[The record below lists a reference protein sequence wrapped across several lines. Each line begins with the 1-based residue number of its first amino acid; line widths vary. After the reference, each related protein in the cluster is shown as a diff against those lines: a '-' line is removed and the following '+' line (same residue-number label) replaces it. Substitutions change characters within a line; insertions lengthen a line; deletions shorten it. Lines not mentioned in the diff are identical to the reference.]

1 LFLYV
6 EFQHEMEEGYR
17 RLAIG
22 QPVGLR
28 HTGYVI
34 YLEAVTRDAQGL
46 ITEIRVNAKPSTSV
60 EKPKAFVHWV
70 SNALVCTVRLHERL

>member
-1 LFLYV
+1 
-6 EFQHEMEEGYR
+6 MEEGYR

-28 HTGYVI
+28 HTGYVVF
-34 YLEAVTRDAQGL
+34 LEEVTRDAGGM
-46 ITEIRVNAKPSTSV
+46 ITEIRVIAKPSTSV

-70 SNALVCTVRLHERL
+70 SNPLVCTVRLYERL